1 MNLSRNSILKLGFI
15 TLVGMGMAAVVID
28 RFSETVNLREMII
41 GQVAWYYQ
49 IPIGLVVGIISGII
63 ADFITTRKF
72 MESVRNKYTSMMS
85 DLILDK
91 SDTYF
96 ISFCAGVGEEM
107 LFRGAIQP
115 FAGIAFTAVF
125 FVAIH
130 GYLNLKNWRLMV
142 YGVTMTIIIGFIGLM
157 AVKVG
162 LVAAMVAHMFIDVV
176 LLRNMNKEKS
186 PNLES

>member
-41 GQVAWYYQ
+41 GQVVWYYQ

-85 DLILDK
+85 DLILDR

-130 GYLNLKNWRLMV
+130 GYLNLKNWRLMI